1 VETAILLKHSLSQVP
16 NHDLLVILCPFLL
29 RFLRFRMHISQ
40 TLLTSVNFD
49 LFILDFYFP
58 FLVGLHVVDGI
69 PKEKERAIG
78 NIVSVKSACAM

>member
-1 VETAILLKHSLSQVP
+1 
-16 NHDLLVILCPFLL
+16 
-29 RFLRFRMHISQ
+29 MHISQ